1 MLKPQSLCH
10 VIMRP
15 KIESSLWPNEQQGVK
30 QAMGTTLELARFVA
44 ETPVQQIPTS
54 ILHEGKR
61 CCINFL
67 AVCLFSSQDRSL
79 DILLDMFRLEGGRR
93 HASVI
98 GRGTRTNLQNAALAN
113 GYLGHLEDYDDTHF
127 PTVIHPSSP
136 TIPAALALGE
146 HGSASGIDVL
156 AAAILGMEIS
166 CRIGVA
172 IHPAHYDEGW
182 HITGTCGVFGSAS
195 ASGRL
200 LGLTTAQMV
209 HAFGVAGTQAS
220 GVREVFG
227 SMTKA
232 FHPGRA
238 AQSGLVA
245 SLLAKRGFT
254 STEIILEGRR
264 GFAAVLA
271 GDYQLDLATKNLGE
285 SWELSMNGLK
295 PYACGVVN
303 HPLIDAMIAFRNQE
317 GITAEVVQSINAR
330 VHPLVLELVN
340 RPNPRIGLE
349 GKFSFQHCM
358 AVGLLDGAAFPA
370 QFTDARVSD
379 TAVKVIRDRVNATA
393 DPTLS
398 EDAAEI
404 NLTLKDGRTLT
415 KTVTHATG
423 APKNPMTDAQ
433 LEEKFRSAV
442 GELLPPSQ
450 MDELLG
456 MLWELERVGNIRD
469 VLALCKI
476 PTPKRRH

>member
-1 MLKPQSLCH
+1 
-10 VIMRP
+10 
-15 KIESSLWPNEQQGVK
+15 
-30 QAMGTTLELARFVA
+30 MGTTLELARFVA
-44 ETPVQQIPTS
+44 ETPAQQIPPS

-61 CCINFL
+61 CFINYL
-67 AVCLFSSQDRSL
+67 AVSLFSSQDRSL
-79 DILLDMFRLEGGRR
+79 DILLDMFRFEGGRR
-93 HASVI
+93 HATVI

-146 HGSASGIDVL
+146 HGSASGADVL
-156 AAAILGMEIS
+156 ATAILGMEIC

-172 IHPAHYDEGW
+172 IHPSHYDEGW
-182 HITGTCGVFGSAS
+182 HITGTCGVFGSVS

-200 LGLTTAQMV
+200 LGLTTTQMV
-209 HAFGVAGTQAS
+209 HAFGIAGTQAS

-227 SMTKA
+227 SMTKP
-232 FHPGRA
+232 FHPGKA
-238 AQSGLVA
+238 AQSGIVA
-245 SLLAKRGFT
+245 SLLAKRGFS
-254 STEIILEGRR
+254 STETILEGRR

-271 GDYQLDLATKNLGE
+271 GDYDLDRATKDLGD

-303 HPLIDAMIAFRNQE
+303 HPLIDAMIAFRNQQ
-317 GITAEVVQSINAR
+317 GITSENVKEINAR

-340 RPNPRIGLE
+340 RPNPQIGLE

-379 TAVKVIRDRVNATA
+379 PAVKVIRDCVNATA
-393 DPTLS
+393 DPTFS

-404 NLTLKDGRTLT
+404 HLTLKDGQTLT
-415 KTVTHATG
+415 QTIAHAIG
-423 APKNPMTDAQ
+423 APENPMTDAQ
-433 LEEKFRSAV
+433 LEKKFRSTV

-450 MDELLG
+450 LDELLG
-456 MLWELERVGNIRD
+456 RLWELERVADIRD
-469 VLALCKI
+469 ILTLCKI
-476 PTPKRRH
+476 PSLTGRTRRTA